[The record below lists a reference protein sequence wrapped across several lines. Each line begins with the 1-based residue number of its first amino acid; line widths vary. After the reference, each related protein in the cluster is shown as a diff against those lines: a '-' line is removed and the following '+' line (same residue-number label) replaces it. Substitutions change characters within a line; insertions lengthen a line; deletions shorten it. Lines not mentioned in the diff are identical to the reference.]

1 MSSSWISSN
10 LSPSVSL
17 SPVKC
22 TWLHGFT
29 SHLKVHTCTR
39 QGTVVAGLT
48 AARQFSSDTTLSLP
62 WTNWTHDTALRATPR
77 SQDTEQGDVLNTL
90 HLDKWHW
97 LLSHFAF
104 EKRKKECFCLSGV
117 MYLAGQLWVLH
128 ETTAVGSGKSLHS
141 ESSTTSSS
149 PSVSLAQYS
158 TLLATPPPHVTLQTP
173 CLECHLVL
181 EKVFCCYYL
190 QTLILRHLFSL
201 NVYRVAKSSQKSTRY
216 LVQILLLIL
225 NQYVALWNNVKGS

>member
-48 AARQFSSDTTLSLP
+48 AARQFSSDTALSLP

-104 EKRKKECFCLSGV
+104 EKKKKSVFV
-117 MYLAGQLWVLH
+117 YLVWCTSLGSCGCYMKPLLWVL
-128 ETTAVGSGKSLHS
+128 ESLCTQS
-141 ESSTTSSS
+141 
-149 PSVSLAQYS
+149 
-158 TLLATPPPHVTLQTP
+158 PPPP
-173 CLECHLVL
+173 PPPP
-181 EKVFCCYYL
+181 
-190 QTLILRHLFSL
+190 LFL
-201 NVYRVAKSSQKSTRY
+201 
-216 LVQILLLIL
+216 
-225 NQYVALWNNVKGS
+225 